1 MKKTA
6 IVTGANTG
14 LGFAAAKGLVERD
27 YHVVL
32 ACRSR
37 EKGRAAQKEL
47 GPNALFRKL
56 DMTSFSSIEFFL
68 HEIKNNYEGID
79 LLYNNA
85 GIMYVPFKTTEE
97 GFEST
102 IATNYLGTFYS
113 TLELLEL
120 MKYREDSRIVQVS
133 SIAMYLARDVR
144 LEGLHEE
151 KDYNPWAWY
160 NYSNLYRTMFAFEL
174 DEKLKDHHTKVVV
187 AHPGITKSRLRKR
200 RKRTPITMGFD
211 LISTNIKTG
220 VAPILEASTSLEIK
234 GKEVFGPGIIHQYG
248 KPRIYKGNK
257 IAYDKEERKKLWNYS
272 VDVTGKDYR

>member
-79 LLYNNA
+79 LLYNNL
-85 GIMYVPFKTTEE
+85 
-97 GFEST
+97 S
-102 IATNYLGTFYS
+102 
-113 TLELLEL
+113 
-120 MKYREDSRIVQVS
+120 
-133 SIAMYLARDVR
+133 
-144 LEGLHEE
+144 
-151 KDYNPWAWY
+151 
-160 NYSNLYRTMFAFEL
+160 
-174 DEKLKDHHTKVVV
+174 
-187 AHPGITKSRLRKR
+187 
-200 RKRTPITMGFD
+200 
-211 LISTNIKTG
+211 LIHI
-220 VAPILEASTSLEIK
+220 
-234 GKEVFGPGIIHQYG
+234 
-248 KPRIYKGNK
+248 
-257 IAYDKEERKKLWNYS
+257 
-272 VDVTGKDYR
+272 

>member
-151 KDYNPWAWY
+151 KDYNPWTWY

-200 RKRTPITMGFD
+200 RKRTLTTMGFD
-211 LISTNIKTG
+211 FIATNI
-220 VAPILEASTSLEIK
+220 
-234 GKEVFGPGIIHQYG
+234 
-248 KPRIYKGNK
+248 
-257 IAYDKEERKKLWNYS
+257 
-272 VDVTGKDYR
+272 

>member
-151 KDYNPWAWY
+151 KDYNPWTWY
-160 NYSNLYRTMFAFEL
+160 NLS
-174 DEKLKDHHTKVVV
+174 
-187 AHPGITKSRLRKR
+187 
-200 RKRTPITMGFD
+200 
-211 LISTNIKTG
+211 LIHI
-220 VAPILEASTSLEIK
+220 
-234 GKEVFGPGIIHQYG
+234 
-248 KPRIYKGNK
+248 
-257 IAYDKEERKKLWNYS
+257 
-272 VDVTGKDYR
+272 